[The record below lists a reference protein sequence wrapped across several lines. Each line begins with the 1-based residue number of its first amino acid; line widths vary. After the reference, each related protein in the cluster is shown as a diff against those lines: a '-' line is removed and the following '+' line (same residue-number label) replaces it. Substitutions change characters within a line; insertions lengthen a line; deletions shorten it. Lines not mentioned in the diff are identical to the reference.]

1 MVTVQSKRQKCLI
14 LMNVQCVRGLEMTPN
29 RVVAHVSR
37 KVDQRAYL
45 PCVTVLVAVTAR
57 APVVAEVAH
66 FVEAVVGKVTGL
78 KAILHTKILVFV
90 RDRVIHIK
98 RRMIR
103 DHASFSFTF
112 DCIRLF
118 LANLVFFC
126 NVFQC

>member
-1 MVTVQSKRQKCLI
+1 
-14 LMNVQCVRGLEMTPN
+14 MNARCVKGLEMTPN
-29 RVVAHVSR
+29 RVVAHVLLR
-37 KVDQRAYL
+37 VDQRACL
-45 PCVTVLVAVTAR
+45 PCVTVLVAVTAL

-78 KAILHTKILVFV
+78 KVILHTKILVLV

-98 RRMIR
+98 RRMIT

-112 DCIRLF
+112 DCISLF